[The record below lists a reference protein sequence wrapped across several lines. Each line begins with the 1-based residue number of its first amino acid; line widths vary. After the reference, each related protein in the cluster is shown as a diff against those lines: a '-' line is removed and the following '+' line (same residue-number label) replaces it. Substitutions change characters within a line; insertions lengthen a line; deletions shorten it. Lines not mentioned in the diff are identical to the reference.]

1 MEASALKPVES
12 ARLNMDDMPP
22 ETIRA
27 RDIEGRMSCRDAG
40 ESFLKK
46 HLMLL
51 ERSGFLWNDFTNFQ
65 GVPRIKKKIYKNP
78 LATQAM
84 QISWTAW
91 FWFVASGL

>member
-1 MEASALKPVES
+1 MEASPLKPVDS

-27 RDIEGRMSCRDAG
+27 RDIEGRMSRRDAG

-65 GVPRIKKKIYKNP
+65 GVPGIKSPKKRKILCIFFFYFYIYF
-78 LATQAM
+78 LY
-84 QISWTAW
+84 IDIY
-91 FWFVASGL
+91 

>member
-27 RDIEGRMSCRDAG
+27 RDIEGRMSRRDAG

-46 HLMLL
+46 TFDVIKV
-51 ERSGFLWNDFTNFQ
+51 GFCGTTSPTSK
-65 GVPRIKKKIYKNP
+65 VCRK
-78 LATQAM
+78 
-84 QISWTAW
+84 
-91 FWFVASGL
+91 